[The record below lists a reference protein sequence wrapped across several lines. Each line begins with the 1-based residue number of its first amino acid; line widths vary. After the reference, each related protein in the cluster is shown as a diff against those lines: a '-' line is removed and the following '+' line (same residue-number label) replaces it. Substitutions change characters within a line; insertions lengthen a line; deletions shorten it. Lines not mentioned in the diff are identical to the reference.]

1 MLLSVGFF
9 AKRQPPEEELRL
21 LENKQT
27 KKNRGEQSFGMP
39 TRMVVWVETTQE
51 AEAKCWYA
59 HAWYLKVKGGKK
71 WTVAVTRRQGTVQLG
86 EATR

>member
-39 TRMVVWVETTQE
+39 TRMVVWVETT
-51 AEAKCWYA
+51 
-59 HAWYLKVKGGKK
+59 
-71 WTVAVTRRQGTVQLG
+71 
-86 EATR
+86 

>member
-27 KKNRGEQSFGMP
+27 KKKQGGTKFWHAHKNGGVGRNHLGGRG
-39 TRMVVWVETTQE
+39 
-51 AEAKCWYA
+51 
-59 HAWYLKVKGGKK
+59 
-71 WTVAVTRRQGTVQLG
+71 
-86 EATR
+86 